1 MQKQCLSQE
10 IKYLIEGI
18 LQSKT
23 PPSQGKLAAQN
34 VGAAVLPAGFA
45 VYLAMHKN
53 DKGLNHF
60 QQLRDFYKSKG
71 MSEDNILTKMN
82 NPAINTA
89 LTKLEDT
96 AKLGA
101 LENSEK
107 YGEQAKA
114 LNKGLTA
121 SKDDVAKAHELV
133 TKAKADP
140 NIMSTD
146 AVAAHKNVF
155 GQQIAAKAATGP
167 GHAIELDKV
176 HSIANNL
183 NPAMI
188 ASGATTSLGLLAAG
202 HLAKK
207 GMQKYQQLRYG
218 IKPPE
223 DKRTKS
229 QKAFDLTHTVGR
241 SLAGKAVSVATGAAT
256 IGGLGLMAASGVAPL
271 AAVGG
276 AILGSGAA
284 TTAVGLGA
292 GLAASLKFN
301 KANMALK
308 KKIESGR
315 AKNLQLKDINDQIA
329 KVTQDKS
336 IVPVTRNQ
344 QLHNLYQQRQEINR
358 MPNNANK

>member
-1 MQKQCLSQE
+1 MQRKYLSHQTDTNISTD

-18 LQSKT
+18 LQTKNQ
-23 PPSQGKLAAQN
+23 PSQGKLAAQN
-34 VGAAVLPAGFA
+34 VGAALLPAGFGI
-45 VYLAMHKN
+45 YLAMHKN
-53 DKGLNHF
+53 AKGLNHF

-114 LNKGLTA
+114 LNKGVTA

-140 NIMSTD
+140 SIMTANTSS
-146 AVAAHKNVF
+146 
-155 GQQIAAKAATGP
+155 GP

-176 HSIANNL
+176 HGMANNM
-183 NPAMI
+183 NPAML

-223 DKRTKS
+223 DRRTAK
-229 QKAFDLTHTVGR
+229 QKAFDVTHTVGR
-241 SLAGKAVSVATGAAT
+241 SLAGKAVGTLATAGT
-256 IGGLGLMAASGVAPL
+256 IAGLGLAAASGVAPL

-284 TTAVGLGA
+284 TATAGIGA
-292 GLAASLKFN
+292 GVLASMKFGKLNQKLKT
-301 KANMALK
+301 
-308 KKIESGR
+308 KIDSGR
-315 AKNLQLKDINDQIA
+315 AKNLQLKDIDSQIA

-344 QLHNLYQQRQEINR
+344 QLHNLYQQKQDINR
-358 MPNNANK
+358 NVQ